1 MRPTPGGGLDA
12 LPMPPGEPSGI
23 WAAAALLRAA
33 AAAIGGASLAAGGGR
48 LPVLAG
54 WSGDAATA
62 ATTELALVAGLEA
75 AMRDRLTRAA
85 VVLSGYA
92 DELDAAQRSAA
103 TLQGAWDAALPADP
117 LAVLPEVSLAAL
129 AGTYGV
135 VSADLQL
142 AADVAAHR
150 LRALTGEVVAV
161 DRPGRPVASALGWA
175 DPPPSEAAVRGAVLA
190 GLPVVSGVVAHREAA
205 ALADLTARDLEAV
218 AGGDVGAARP
228 ALARFGARS
237 WDPVAAQAL
246 WARLDPLTAGRA
258 LEALA
263 RAGDGDAYTGLRVAL
278 GTALATAADPRHAAG
293 LDAATRSRLDTWR
306 EPWLVALAASVAVPP
321 PRPAGGAMSGAE
333 VQGML
338 MTGAR
343 QAGLSPGTRYASTVA
358 VAMVTADRAL
368 RSPTTVRPAAA
379 LTGARGPTDDPLLA
393 VARALDHDAE
403 AARAWLLAPLPGADG
418 RLVVEQLVA
427 GRYRSMDPG
436 AAATSFAATAQLVT
450 ATGGDPARR
459 DTVLL
464 DAAFLGAVGSEALS
478 TPEPDAYRAAL
489 APALGDVG
497 TVLARHP
504 DAVTAVLDD
513 SAGGGVDAGA
523 VLDADRLT
531 RPGRS
536 PGTWEA
542 VLPDRS
548 TAAALV
554 GVVALDTG
562 ALTDRSSGTAPR
574 EPAAAPALSQVLWA
588 LDTRLEADLVDA
600 VRADR
605 SGDPH
610 ALDAVARRLGET
622 VGFTLTSAGEGLAR
636 RDADV
641 DDRNRVLAGLA
652 EAAAGKVVLPGAGRL
667 ATPLVRLAADR
678 LVDATLPTDSAAAQR
693 RATTQATENAADAA
707 NLEIRSLVSRAHPWT
722 DEQSPQRWAAG
733 RDGVRFW
740 DDAGTPLPESAM
752 TTAQRRAFTAWRRE
766 VGLSLYD
773 TAPAV
778 VRDGVEAGVR
788 AAMRSAS

>member
-1 MRPTPGGGLDA
+1 
-12 LPMPPGEPSGI
+12 
-23 WAAAALLRAA
+23 
-33 AAAIGGASLAAGGGR
+33 
-48 LPVLAG
+48 
-54 WSGDAATA
+54 
-62 ATTELALVAGLEA
+62 
-75 AMRDRLTRAA
+75 
-85 VVLSGYA
+85 
-92 DELDAAQRSAA
+92 
-103 TLQGAWDAALPADP
+103 
-117 LAVLPEVSLAAL
+117 
-129 AGTYGV
+129 
-135 VSADLQL
+135 
-142 AADVAAHR
+142 
-150 LRALTGEVVAV
+150 
-161 DRPGRPVASALGWA
+161 
-175 DPPPSEAAVRGAVLA
+175 
-190 GLPVVSGVVAHREAA
+190 
-205 ALADLTARDLEAV
+205 
-218 AGGDVGAARP
+218 
-228 ALARFGARS
+228 
-237 WDPVAAQAL
+237 
-246 WARLDPLTAGRA
+246 
-258 LEALA
+258 
-263 RAGDGDAYTGLRVAL
+263 
-278 GTALATAADPRHAAG
+278 
-293 LDAATRSRLDTWR
+293 
-306 EPWLVALAASVAVPP
+306 
-321 PRPAGGAMSGAE
+321 
-333 VQGML
+333 ML

-693 RATTQATENAADAA
+693 RATTQATDERCGRRQPRDPLAGQPGPPVDGRAVAAAVGGRSRWRAVLGRRGHAA
-707 NLEIRSLVSRAHPWT
+707 ARERDDDRAASGVH
-722 DEQSPQRWAAG
+722 RLAAG
-733 RDGVRFW
+733 GGAEPLRHRAGGGPRRRRGRGSCGDAVRVVSHGRSMPGARSGARSGAGSGARSGAGSGARSGARSSRDDRVTGRVPVLVVPAASWVTPTGTRGRAPSDTPTDQPIRVPWRVRSRTVS
-740 DDAGTPLPESAM
+740 AATPRERAPPGPPRGPRPASRPASRPPM
-752 TTAQRRAFTAWRRE
+752 RPTRSRTPSTRRGGPRRAVRPTWTRSIAPGTAR
-766 VGLSLYD
+766 
-773 TAPAV
+773 
-778 VRDGVEAGVR
+778 
-788 AAMRSAS
+788 